1 MTAFQ
6 FFGILVPL
14 FLLSIEIPVFK
25 QRKDVIDLMIIIIS
39 VLVAI
44 TCTTIMNFKQKMKA
58 EKHLHNTYIYIADT
72 GKCIEL
78 DGITKIEFATEQPDD
93 RSYIPNREGHSMEH
107 KKHLFHFY
115 ALVSEVQ

>member
-44 TCTTIMNFKQKMKA
+44 TCTTIMNFK
-58 EKHLHNTYIYIADT
+58 
-72 GKCIEL
+72 
-78 DGITKIEFATEQPDD
+78 
-93 RSYIPNREGHSMEH
+93 
-107 KKHLFHFY
+107 
-115 ALVSEVQ
+115 